1 MAGWRMSGEVLIACN
16 CDWGCPCNFNARPS
30 KGFCQGGWIWMV
42 EDGQVGDVGIGGLG
56 LALFAKW
63 PGAIHEG
70 GGRATAYVDARADAA
85 QASALARVLAGEV
98 GGPWGIF
105 SKTYQLARPVS
116 ARFDVRL
123 AQHDSRATIGD
134 VVELELTKMRNP
146 VTHAEAH
153 PEFCCRRARGE
164 TRRPG
169 GVGGVSGEGRTRARS
184 LGSVRRVRPL
194 PVFLKR
200 PTPAQRYLTDR
211 SRT

>member
-1 MAGWRMSGEVLIACN
+1 MAGWRMNGEVLIACN

-42 EDGQVGDVGIGGLG
+42 EDGQVDDVSVGGLG
-56 LALFAKW
+56 LAVFAKW

-70 GGRATAYVDARADAA
+70 GGRATSYVDSRADAA
-85 QASALARVLAGEV
+85 QRSALARVLAGEI

-105 SKTYQLARPVS
+105 SKTYQLAPPVS

-153 PEFCCRRARGE
+153 PEVLLPEGLVVKRGGLAASAVFRVKDE
-164 TRRPG
+164 LALDH
-169 GVGGVSGEGRTRARS
+169 SGQYAAFGRFQYS
-184 LGSVRRVRPL
+184 
-194 PVFLKR
+194 
-200 PTPAQRYLTDR
+200 
-211 SRT
+211 